1 MMPSA
6 ASTTAALNSTA
17 PRISDC
23 TWPAPSPCTQE
34 TKKRVQTAT
43 ATTPTSSASVMK
55 TFSGSYIE

>member
-23 TWPAPSPCTQE
+23 TWPAPSPWNQLTR
-34 TKKRVQTAT
+34 KRVQTPAAT
-43 ATTPTSSASVMK
+43 RPTIAASVMN
-55 TFSGSYIE
+55 TRSGSYIE